1 MSLEGQGGRL
11 AALTADL
18 VRQWERT
25 RPFWRDARGE
35 LFEKRTIAAIR
46 DGVSA
51 TVGAM
56 QELDEL
62 MRTIRRDCE

>member
-11 AALTADL
+11 SALTSDL
-18 VRQWERT
+18 VRHWERT
-25 RPFWRDARGE
+25 RPYWRDARGE
-35 LFEKRTIAAIR
+35 LFEKHTIAAIR
-46 DGVSA
+46 DGVSV
-51 TVGAM
+51 TVNAM